1 MISNKDELKTIISSK
16 KQELAQIKRKEY
28 LFANKE
34 KISAQK
40 KIRHQ
45 INSDDLKRRNKE
57 YHEKNKKYVHDTFTS
72 KVECSCG
79 QVISLGYTP
88 PVALRRRTR
97 PVVERRPLDIRIKI
111 IYRVADMYEWLNIN
125 ILVFVEI
132 GWYGGCER
140 AEVERGVQLRVLLE
154 RGRKL
159 KLEVFDNTG
168 V

>member
-28 LFANKE
+28 LLANKE

-57 YHEKNKKYVHDTFTS
+57 YYEKNKKYVHDTFTS

-79 QVISLGYTP
+79 QVISLGYK
-88 PVALRRRTR
+88 RRHLKTKIH
-97 PVVERRPLDIRIKI
+97 LQNLHDIAGCIS
-111 IYRVADMYEWLNIN
+111 YEQYKSFYEKSNHKFKNLC
-125 ILVFVEI
+125 V
-132 GWYGGCER
+132 G
-140 AEVERGVQLRVLLE
+140 
-154 RGRKL
+154 
-159 KLEVFDNTG
+159 
-168 V
+168 

>member
-28 LFANKE
+28 LLANKE

-57 YHEKNKKYVHDTFTS
+57 YYEKNKKYVHDTFTS

-79 QVISLGYTP
+79 QVISLGYK
-88 PVALRRRTR
+88 RRHLKT
-97 PVVERRPLDIRIKI
+97 KI
-111 IYRVADMYEWLNIN
+111 HLQNLHDLAGLS
-125 ILVFVEI
+125 
-132 GWYGGCER
+132 
-140 AEVERGVQLRVLLE
+140 LL
-154 RGRKL
+154 
-159 KLEVFDNTG
+159 
-168 V
+168 